1 MANDDIL
8 GGLDDI
14 FKDDLDTEDVA
25 TKESSTKSAPKN
37 SSSEVPE
44 ADNIPGQLAVDIY
57 ETDDKL
63 IVKSR
68 TAGVKKQDLKIN
80 ISDGILTIHGNIP
93 NTEEID
99 SIKPWAQECYWG
111 EFSREITL
119 PVPVVE
125 NDVEAI
131 LRDGVLTITFTKV
144 ANKPGIDIQVL

>member
-1 MANDDIL
+1 MTNDDIL

-14 FKDDLDTEDVA
+14 FREEPEMDETIV
-25 TKESSTKSAPKN
+25 KETTTKSATKT

-63 IVKSR
+63 VVKSR

-80 ISDGILTIHGNIP
+80 ISDGVLIIHGNIP

-99 SIKPWAQECYWG
+99 AVKLWAQECYWG